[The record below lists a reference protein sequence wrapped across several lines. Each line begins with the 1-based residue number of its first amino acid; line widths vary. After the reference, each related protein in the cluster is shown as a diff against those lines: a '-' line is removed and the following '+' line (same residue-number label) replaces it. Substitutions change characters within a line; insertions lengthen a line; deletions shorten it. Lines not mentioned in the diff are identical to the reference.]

1 LGSNGRCLHSERKTD
16 GSRQSRS
23 GKQLAIHD
31 YLSVGVSMRDRW
43 REVRRIWVKGYGAA
57 KKFFSIALIIAGVI
71 AGVGQSTCAGW
82 ILDVGRPAQSRIA
95 EHCFRIDT
103 G

>member
-1 LGSNGRCLHSERKTD
+1 MS
-16 GSRQSRS
+16 
-23 GKQLAIHD
+23 
-31 YLSVGVSMRDRW
+31 
-43 REVRRIWVKGYGAA
+43 VKGYGAA

-71 AGVGQSTCAGW
+71 DEETEQACAGW

-95 EHCFRIDT
+95 DHCFRIDT